1 MGTLENENSTEN
13 QPPTAENAEMDPMMK
28 LLLDIKKSNENSAK
42 DIRTEIGGLS
52 NVINTNN
59 MELNSKINGLQ
70 QTINSN
76 AEEFRKEIVQI
87 DKKFNENERKTINL
101 IDKAIGEALKTNN
114 SRWEARMNKL
124 EEK

>member
-28 LLLDIKKSNENSAK
+28 LLLDIKKSNENSAR
-42 DIRTEIGGLS
+42 DIRSEIGGLS

-59 MELNSKINGLQ
+59 IELNTKISGLQ

-76 AEEFRKEIVQI
+76 AEEFRKEFVRI
-87 DKKFNENERKTINL
+87 DKKFDENERKTISL
-101 IDKAIGEALKTNN
+101 IDKAINEALKANN